1 MNISLYASAVVG
13 RSAAG
18 GRLLRAMRAAATA
31 APPVRTDIARHLML
45 VYRPGWQSLADLND
59 IRAHVTDIDP
69 TIETFIVPATGRNSV
84 ARRRAAT
91 RPTLVVSTGRIVEFR
106 PARGKVYQ
114 GFPIPKSEELRRL
127 AAGGVPVPR
136 TAILTPDL
144 RLDEAEWGEFVL
156 VKPTDIGTSSH
167 GRGFQLMRTRRVRF
181 THPAHYPRD
190 HPGRL
195 GPMIVQQFIDTG
207 EHLRSYRVTTFFG
220 EPISAL
226 VHTSQGKRVDLSAP
240 DAEIEKASVAIQVAG
255 ERRSDFTEDPDVLEM
270 ARRAHAALPE
280 IPLKGCDIL
289 RDAQTGALFVIE
301 LNCGGNT
308 WHFSSEFMAERRKKY
323 GEEFE
328 RQRRGQFDALRT
340 AARVLVEKT
349 NAEAE

>member
-1 MNISLYASAVVG
+1 VTVPPHPPAK
-13 RSAAG
+13 AG
-18 GRLLRAMRAAATA
+18 LSPAAARFLRITRAPTDA
-31 APPVRTDIARHLML
+31 AIVRTDVARHLVL
-45 VYRPGWQSLADLND
+45 AYRPGWQSLADLND
-59 IRAHVTDIDP
+59 IRRHVTDIDP
-69 TIETFIVPATGRNSV
+69 TIETFIVPSTARNSV
-84 ARRRAAT
+84 SRRHAAT
-91 RPTLVVSTGRIVEFR
+91 RPTLVVSNGRIIDFR
-106 PARGKVYQ
+106 PRRGKVYQ

-127 AAGGVPVPR
+127 AAARVPIPR

-156 VKPTDIGTSSH
+156 VKPSDIATSSH

-181 THPAHYPRD
+181 IHPRHYPAD

-207 EHLRSYRVTTFFG
+207 EHLRSYRVLTFFG

-226 VHTSQGKRVDLSAP
+226 VHTSKAKRVDLAAP
-240 DAEIEKASVAIQVAG
+240 DAEIEKATVAIQTGGARDS
-255 ERRSDFTEDPDVLEM
+255 EFMDEPDILAM
-270 ARRAHAALPE
+270 ARRAHEALPE

-289 RDAQTGALFVIE
+289 RDGKTDALYVIE

-308 WHFSSEFMAERRKKY
+308 WHFSSDFMAERRKKY

-328 RQRRGQFDALRT
+328 LRRRQQFDALRT
-340 AARVLVEKT
+340 AARILVERT